1 MSHSLDCYSLVVSF
15 EIGKCES
22 LNFVP
27 FQDDFDDAA
36 PFQVNFI
43 TTLLI
48 SAKAIQNFDRDYI
61 EYVDEFG
68 EHYTLQVQIF
78 KTYIYIC
85 LIACWPT

>member
-15 EIGKCES
+15 EIGNFES

-27 FQDDFDDAA
+27 FRDDFNYVA
-36 PFQVNFI
+36 PFQMNFI

-48 SAKAIQNFDRDYI
+48 SAKAIQNFDSDCI

-68 EHYTLQVQIF
+68 EHYTLQVQIL
-78 KTYIYIC
+78 KYIYIC
-85 LIACWPT
+85 LITCWPT